1 MNLYTGVVEDR
12 STDPLKLGR
21 CKVRVFGLHSA
32 NKIDLPTA
40 DLPWATLMQPV
51 TSAAMSG
58 IGQSPTGLV
67 EGTIVVVMFTDQFQQ
82 QPIIIGSIGGIPVDE
97 AAKVQP
103 SIQSDGSV
111 LTTSDG
117 GVVTSSD
124 GTPVTT
130 GTPAT
135 QETAATPTLNKPSAM
150 TPSSACYDS
159 IHEEESLS
167 STVSG
172 KNKYIRYKAAM
183 ALPAGT
189 QLYAYQDTKGIWT
202 IGWGSTYLANGSKV
216 LETTRMTIEEANTL
230 LQYTV
235 EKTFAPGVRRMI
247 TVPITQ
253 SMFDALVSMAYNMG
267 VGGLSGTA
275 IVSSINSLDYE
286 AAANQIPVTKTNGG
300 TLTARRNREKTLFIK
315 DGFPRKDMSGVD
327 APPVD
332 PVTSETPKD
341 ATQNK
346 VVKLKEDPTPASK
359 VSGGGSL
366 DGFRDPNAVY
376 PKFFNEPDTHRLAR
390 NEKIDQTI
398 VYAKEAARALGI
410 VSGGGASWSQPPV
423 PYNAKYPM
431 NHARVT
437 ESGHVQEFDDTPG
450 SERIHTYHR
459 SGTFEEIDRNGTVVR
474 RIVGD
479 SFEIIERNG
488 NVLVRGTVNLT
499 VMGDSNIYVANDSNI
514 DVLGNVNMTV
524 GGNFKTGVTGDYL
537 INCGGNF
544 AVDTG
549 GVVDYNSGKA
559 SGVQLGKGTASGR
572 PQFSPLTTPS
582 RHDEAMSQY
591 ETPEDGDPT
600 EYNKALESAGV
611 VNNDTPA
618 TGTEAGATPP
628 AEKTEKTE
636 DKVAEIIPA
645 NCSLIPPG
653 TPSPSYKL
661 SPNFTVGQFNGN
673 SNIDSGLFGN
683 TLNGLEISEIL
694 CNLKTLCD
702 NCLEPILKLYP
713 RITVTS
719 GFRNR
724 VPAGGASK
732 SDHMTGCAA
741 DFVINGF
748 SHEQHIDA
756 AVAIAK
762 VLPAWTQMI
771 IEKNGNSTP
780 WIHIAYAPKKG
791 LRMEK
796 FSMYNGVRTSEFGSF
811 TTSTTP
817 IKK

>member
-32 NKIDLPTA
+32 NKVDLPTA

-58 IGQSPTGLV
+58 IGYSPTGLV
-67 EGTIVVVMFTDQFQQ
+67 EGTVVVVMFTDQHCQ
-82 QPIIIGSIGGIPVDE
+82 QPIIIGSIGGIPENE
-97 AAKVQP
+97 AAKKEP
-103 SIQSDGSV
+103 IIQSDGSV
-111 LTTSDG
+111 WTTSDG
-117 GVVTSSD
+117 GVVTTSD
-124 GTPVTT
+124 GTPVTS
-130 GTPAT
+130 GTPAEVT
-135 QETAATPTLNKPSAM
+135 PTTTPTLNKPSAM
-150 TPSSACYDS
+150 TPSVACYDT

-167 STVSG
+167 STVEG
-172 KNKYIRYKAAM
+172 KNKYIKYKAAM
-183 ALPAGT
+183 SLPAGT

-202 IGWGSTYLANGSKV
+202 IGWGSTYLADGSKV
-216 LETTRMTIEEANTL
+216 TSSTKITIAEANTL
-230 LQYTV
+230 LQLTV

-247 TVPITQ
+247 KVPVTQ
-253 SMFDALVSMAYNMG
+253 SMFDAMVCMAYNMG

-275 IVSSINSLDYE
+275 ITSSINSLDYE
-286 AAANQIPVTKTNGG
+286 AAANQISVTKTNGG
-300 TLTARRNREKTLFIK
+300 TLSARRNREKVLFIK

-332 PVTSETPKD
+332 PVTADAPKD

-346 VVKLKEDPTPASK
+346 VVQFKSDTKPSSTT
-359 VSGGGSL
+359 SGGGSL
-366 DGFRDPNAVY
+366 DGFRDPNSVY

-410 VSGGGASWSQPPV
+410 VSGGGAKWSQPPV
-423 PYNAKYPM
+423 PYNATYPM

-459 SGTFEEIDRNGTVVR
+459 SGTFEEIDRNGTAVR

-479 SFEIIERNG
+479 SFEIMERNG
-488 NVLVRGTVNLT
+488 NVLIRGTVNLT
-499 VMGDSNIYVANDSNI
+499 VMGDSNIYVANDTNI

-524 GGNFKTGVTGDYL
+524 GGSMNTGVTGDYK
-537 INCGGNF
+537 INVGGNF
-544 AVDTG
+544 SVDTG
-549 GVVDYNSGKA
+549 GIVDYNSGKS
-559 SGVQLGKGTASGR
+559 SGVPLGKGSAAGR
-572 PQFSPLTTPS
+572 PEFSPLTTPS
-582 RHDEAMSQY
+582 RHDEAMAQY

-600 EYNKALESAGV
+600 AYNKSLETSGV
-611 VNNDTPA
+611 TNTDTPA
-618 TGTEAGATPP
+618 ETAEAGAVPP
-628 AEKTEKTE
+628 ETKTEKTE

-653 TPSPSYKL
+653 VPSPGYKL
-661 SPNFTVGQFNGN
+661 SPNFTVSQFNGN
-673 SNIDSGLFGN
+673 SNVDSGIFGN
-683 TLNGLEISEIL
+683 TLNGLDRAEIL

-713 RITVTS
+713 KITVTS
-719 GFRNR
+719 GFRNK

-748 SHEQHIDA
+748 THEQHIDA

-762 VLPAWTQMI
+762 VLPAWTQLI
-771 IEKNGNSTP
+771 VEKRSSGTP
-780 WIHIAYAPKKG
+780 WIHIAYTPKKG

-796 FSMYNGVRTSEFGSF
+796 FSMYNDKRTTPFGSF
-811 TTSTTP
+811 STSTTP
-817 IKK
+817 V